1 MMLLQAAILG
11 IIQGLTE
18 FLPISSS
25 GHLIL
30 ARHFFGWDQTWPLNN
45 PQIDL
50 SLDLALHL
58 GTALA
63 VLFYF
68 REDLW
73 RIFSSLGSKDTNRR
87 QDRCLAIGIILG
99 SIPAAVIGKLLES
112 QVEVILRS
120 HLVLIGVFLIVFGI
134 LLWGFDRFRRKTMGI
149 EDVTIGNAFWIGVAQ
164 TLALMPGVSRS
175 GITMTAGMAFGLKRE
190 AAARFSFLLMT
201 PIVVGAALAK
211 LLDLRHVPSD
221 TLHQVLPSL
230 ALGFITST
238 IVGVLCIAFLLKYLR
253 SNSLLPF
260 TIYRILLGTAVIAAL
275 VTQM

>member
-230 ALGFITST
+230 AIGFVTST

-260 TIYRILLGTAVIAAL
+260 TIYRILLGAAVIAAL
-275 VTQM
+275 ITRI

>member
-1 MMLLQAAILG
+1 MLLQAAILG

>member
-221 TLHQVLPSL
+221 TLHQVLPGL
-230 ALGFITST
+230 AIGFVTST